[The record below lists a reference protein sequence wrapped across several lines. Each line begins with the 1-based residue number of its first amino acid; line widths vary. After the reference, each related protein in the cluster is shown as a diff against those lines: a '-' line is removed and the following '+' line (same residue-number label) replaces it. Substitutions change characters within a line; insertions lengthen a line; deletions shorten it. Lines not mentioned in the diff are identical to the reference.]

1 MKIIVETRNGKWFF
15 LCLVILI
22 CSSLSRSAF
31 AQDSTKPARNF
42 KNTVK
47 VNLTAPIIYNN
58 AWQVSYE
65 RMINKNQSLNIIVGY
80 NEFPTNLK
88 LDLSNTEFTNSSKKN
103 GYMLGVDYRFYL
115 QKENKYPAPHG
126 IYLAPYFSFYQF
138 NSDRGIEHIDSVGTV
153 HNATSN
159 TKINFFNIGGEL
171 GYQFVFGKRW
181 VIDAVVFGPAITKY
195 DFKVKLDGDLGLD
208 ENETI
213 QAIVDAMK
221 DKFPLLNDLSKE
233 KQVSGSGHEGF
244 WSFGFRYNISVG
256 FRF

>member
-1 MKIIVETRNGKWFF
+1 MKLFAKNKKKRALFITF
-15 LCLVILI
+15 LSLI
-22 CSSLSRSAF
+22 AFSFLTLPSL
-31 AQDSTKPARNF
+31 AQKKNL

-47 VNLTAPIIYNN
+47 VNVTTGLLYNN
-58 AWQVSYE
+58 AWQLSIE
-65 RMINKNQSLNIIVGY
+65 RMIGKNQSLNIVGGY
-80 NEFPTNLK
+80 NEFPTSLSLNLE
-88 LDLSNTEFTNSSKKN
+88 NTAFTNSRNKS

-115 QKENKYPAPHG
+115 QKENKYAAPHG

-138 NSDRGIEHIDSVGTV
+138 NGDRGLERTDSAGVK

-171 GYQFVFGKRW
+171 GYQFVFGRRW

-195 DFKVKLDGDLGLD
+195 NFKVKIDGDLGIG
-208 ENETI
+208 ENETA
-213 QAIVDAMK
+213 QAIVDALI
-221 DKFPLLNDLSKE
+221 DKFPLLNDLLKD
-233 KQVSGSGHEGF
+233 KQVSGSGKESF